1 MDLTSTRV
9 RENNHARC
17 APARRGG
24 SAAERGFDTTAA
36 RAQSG
41 GCNPNSG
48 AKAMASKYP
57 PPTRERAELYALRL
71 AVLELLKSVNVTK
84 PGIISELEQR
94 ASKGLVSPAQSEDV
108 LHVDD
113 ALLRKRVRA
122 LVDEAGQVP

>member
-1 MDLTSTRV
+1 
-9 RENNHARC
+9 
-17 APARRGG
+17 
-24 SAAERGFDTTAA
+24 
-36 RAQSG
+36 
-41 GCNPNSG
+41 
-48 AKAMASKYP
+48 MASKYP